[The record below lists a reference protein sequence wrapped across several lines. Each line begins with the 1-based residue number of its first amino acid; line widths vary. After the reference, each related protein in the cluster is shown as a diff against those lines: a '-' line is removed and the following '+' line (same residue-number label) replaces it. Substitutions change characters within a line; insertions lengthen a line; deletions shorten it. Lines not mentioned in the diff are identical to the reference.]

1 MMRVTFLALG
11 SFLALAPLTA
21 QAAGPFDGNWTGSAN
36 GSTSG
41 GFAQGSCV
49 ATLTATIKDNR
60 LTGTEIQ
67 GRSTIKLSGSI
78 ASDGSFKSSGGGFI
92 GKFSGAS
99 FEGSF
104 VSQPNSSCRN
114 WHVTMSRAK

>member
-1 MMRVTFLALG
+1 MKRVTPLIIL
-11 SFLALAPLTA
+11 SLLAPVPAL
-21 QAAGPFDGNWTGSAN
+21 AAGPFDGNWTGAAN

-41 GFAQGSCV
+41 GFLQGACV

-60 LTGTEIQ
+60 LTGTETQ
-67 GRSTIKLSGSI
+67 GRSIIPLSGTV
-78 ASDGSFKSSGGGFI
+78 APDGSFKSSGGGFI

-114 WHVTMSRAK
+114 WRVTMSRAK